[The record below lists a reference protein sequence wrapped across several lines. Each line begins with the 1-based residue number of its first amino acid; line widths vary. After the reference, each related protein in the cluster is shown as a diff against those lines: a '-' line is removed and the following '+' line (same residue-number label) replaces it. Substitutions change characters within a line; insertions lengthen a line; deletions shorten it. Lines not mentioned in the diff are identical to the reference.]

1 MWKKLNRK
9 KKKHIYYLYSI
20 YISLANSL
28 LICLKLK
35 SFVFMVI

>member
-1 MWKKLNRK
+1 MEEIEQE